1 MVDWALFDPEG
12 AMRQR
17 YSEIDER
24 IEDVKESV
32 ERTGLNWDQFQ
43 ELYDISWIYHE
54 NGLEGVVL
62 TYPEIKSAVD
72 NKIIS
77 DVSLL
82 PTYQDIKNQKS
93 CIDQMREKART
104 KRFAVTIEFLKSLHA
119 LLVSDPEDAGV
130 YRKDIPI
137 HRTYFHEIAQPA
149 KIQLALTKCL
159 DYLKAQRDQDLHPIE
174 FAANV
179 HHRFMHVFPFS
190 EYSGMIGRL
199 LCNFVLIREG
209 YLPVIIHASDRQR
222 YYEALRGAERDF
234 RQFIAESM
242 ENSLDNALRFL
253 RPSDGR
259 RVAQ

>member
-1 MVDWALFDPEG
+1 
-12 AMRQR
+12 
-17 YSEIDER
+17 
-24 IEDVKESV
+24 
-32 ERTGLNWDQFQ
+32 
-43 ELYDISWIYHE
+43 
-54 NGLEGVVL
+54 
-62 TYPEIKSAVD
+62 
-72 NKIIS
+72 
-77 DVSLL
+77 
-82 PTYQDIKNQKS
+82 
-93 CIDQMREKART
+93 DQMREKART